1 MRFLNMLLCVL
12 MVGFAAV
19 QYNDPDGLLWIVL
32 YMTPAVWAGL
42 AAFRPAAVRST
53 RGIRLLWASV
63 VAGIAAVIFYWPTMP
78 GFWRKEVFMAEETAR
93 EGMGVMIAL
102 MVLLTAL
109 FSTRRST
116 A

>member
-1 MRFLNMLLCVL
+1 
-12 MVGFAAV
+12 
-19 QYNDPDGLLWIVL
+19 
-32 YMTPAVWAGL
+32 
-42 AAFRPAAVRST
+42 
-53 RGIRLLWASV
+53 
-63 VAGIAAVIFYWPTMP
+63 VIFYWPTMP